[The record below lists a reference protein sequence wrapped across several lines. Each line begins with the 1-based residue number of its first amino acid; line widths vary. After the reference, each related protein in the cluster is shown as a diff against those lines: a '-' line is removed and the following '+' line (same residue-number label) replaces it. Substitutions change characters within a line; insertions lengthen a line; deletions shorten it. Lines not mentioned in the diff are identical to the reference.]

1 MGVFLIELSDLQRM
15 DVHCLHVQS
24 KGESTQCRGAMQTER
39 SVKRAMRAVK
49 RVVRIRHGPLLLFLS
64 LWHCLD
70 VHIYWDFCLGR
81 AMTEPHGKRRDRE
94 TERDHE
100 DRGQKEERLEDKRV
114 GRENMVNIYI

>member
-1 MGVFLIELSDLQRM
+1 MFCLKFSDLQRM
-15 DVHCLHVQS
+15 DAQCLHVQS

-39 SVKRAMRAVK
+39 SVKQDMRAVK

-81 AMTEPHGKRRDRE
+81 AMTEPHGRDRE

-100 DRGQKEERLEDKRV
+100 DRGQKEEKLEDKRV
-114 GRENMVNIYI
+114 GRENMVNIYMYRQI